1 MASNVEF
8 TCFVRGLD
16 QDTDGNDLKNIFSK
30 FGNIIYDHV
39 TGKSRRFGFVTFEE
53 EKSMRDAIKEMN
65 DYSKKK
71 IGFQCFVHGLECDTD
86 PKGLHNELSDGEII
100 DSILRDALG
109 DEFDGSQINVE
120 ESRSKC
126 VNVGSI
132 SVEVARPRRRNR
144 SAEFVLEFVRL
155 INEKQ
160 KMAGL

>member
-16 QDTDGNDLKNIFSK
+16 QNTDGNDLKNIFSK
-30 FGNIIYDHV
+30 FGNVIDSKIIYDHV

-100 DSILRDALG
+100 DSILRDALMDMNG
-109 DEFDGSQINVE
+109 DEIDGSQINVE
-120 ESRSKC
+120 QSRSKC

-132 SVEVARPRRRNR
+132 IVEVARPQRIRRSTGFYSKRRRR
-144 SAEFVLEFVRL
+144 
-155 INEKQ
+155 
-160 KMAGL
+160 